1 MNEIARVSEIAI
13 VDPVQAEIIRF
24 ALQSIPDLIE
34 TDLTRTAFSPLVYEY
49 KDYAVG
55 IVDAAGRAIA
65 LATIGIPGFLV
76 NTLGE
81 AVRDG
86 IATYG
91 VENIEPGDVIITNH
105 AGTIGQ
111 HLNNVV
117 MYTPIFGR
125 GGKLR
130 AFMAVTVHWVD
141 IGGRVPGSFTA
152 SDTTELVQEGLQLR
166 SVKLYRRGERV
177 EEMFRVIQY
186 NTRQPEMLMGDIG
199 AQYAGC
205 MRGRELFEQLM
216 ERHGENVLFAAIEDH
231 LEKTKAAAYD
241 AVRAIPEGTYS
252 LDAFLDDDGID
263 RGTRIPVKIKVHIR
277 DGNFIVDFSDVGDQ
291 MRGPFNS
298 GIDTGAIGSARIAF
312 KYLFSPREPANEG
325 SFAPVQVIA
334 PPGKFVSASATAA
347 VGLYQTPLA
356 TVVDAIIG
364 AMAKAVPDRVAAG
377 HFGAHCVT
385 GLSGINP
392 RTRSSY
398 NFFETAHGGW
408 GASAHGDGA
417 GPLKT
422 IRHAD
427 NKDIPVETLEALY
440 PVLTERYEF
449 RQDSAGPGKYR
460 GGLGLDKTF
469 RLLADCKFSAAFE
482 RSACPPW
489 GLAGGLPGESNYG
502 EVEAAD
508 GERKRVLKVT
518 EMPLK
523 KGERI
528 HIHSGGGGGYGD
540 PRQRNRDAIRR
551 DVVRGY
557 VSREKAMV
565 VYGWS
570 DDAERATS
578 GEDSSG

>member
-1 MNEIARVSEIAI
+1 MDERVRTPEAVV
-13 VDPVQAEIIRF
+13 VDPVKAEIIRTG
-24 ALQSIPDLIE
+24 LQAIPDLIE

-55 IVDAAGRAIA
+55 IVDVDGRAIA
-65 LATIGIPGFLV
+65 LATTGIPGFLV

-81 AVRDG
+81 AIRDG
-86 IATYG
+86 LSYYG
-91 VENIEPGDVIITNH
+91 VDKIEHGDVIITNH

-125 GGKLR
+125 GGRLR
-130 AFMAVTVHWVD
+130 AFMALTVHWVD

-152 SDTTELVQEGLQLR
+152 TDTTELVQEGLQLR

-177 EEMFRVIQY
+177 EEIFRVIEY

-205 MRGRELFEQLM
+205 VRGKELFEQLM
-216 ERHGENVLFAAIEDH
+216 ERHGEDVLFSAIESH
-231 LEKTKAAAYD
+231 LEKTKAAAYA
-241 AVRAIPEGTYS
+241 AVRAVAEGTYEIS
-252 LDAFLDDDGID
+252 AFLDDDGVD
-263 RGTRIPVKIKVHIR
+263 RGKRIPVNIKVHIK
-277 DGNFIVDFSDVGDQ
+277 DGNFIVDFSAVGAQ
-291 MRGPFNS
+291 VRGPFNS
-298 GIDTGAIGSARIAF
+298 GIYTGALGSARIAF
-312 KYLFSPREPANEG
+312 KYLFSPNEPANEG

-334 PPGKFVSASATAA
+334 PAGKFVTASATAP

-364 AMAKAVPDRVAAG
+364 AMGPAIPDRVAAG

-392 RTRSSY
+392 RTKSAY

-408 GASAHGDGA
+408 GGSARGDGA

-449 RQDSAGPGKYR
+449 RQDSAGPGQHR

-469 RLLADCKFSAAFE
+469 RMLAPCKFSAAFE
-482 RSACPPW
+482 RSECPPW
-489 GLAGGLPGESNYG
+489 GLAEGMPGQPNYG
-502 EVEAAD
+502 EIESAD

-523 KGERI
+523 AGDRV
-528 HIHSGGGGGYGD
+528 HIHSGGGGGYGPPKKRD
-540 PRQRNRDAIRR
+540 PNAVRL
-551 DVVRGY
+551 DVARGY
-557 VSREKAMV
+557 VSREQAETI
-565 VYGWS
+565 YGLPPNP
-570 DDAERATS
+570 
-578 GEDSSG
+578 